1 MRVVILRWFSIRGM
15 PCIYLCCHQW
25 EKIILLLTQCI
36 LRVTSII
43 CWAFL
48 SGNLKILVKIPPRLS
63 QRGVTILPLGSCR
76 ARNDI
81 FLMLSNIGEGM
92 NQNNLTF
99 CQRLYVCAKHVIY
112 EIHGLSA
119 QSKQQSK
126 CTGQWSKYN
135 SSIQMSNG
143 KKWMLFKTTYM
154 RLHQCINTYRAGYSI
169 RIQYTYVIFDY
180 SYAMDRKT
188 KCIPMLLFYDLG

>member
-1 MRVVILRWFSIRGM
+1 M

-135 SSIQMSNG
+135 SSIQMPSG
-143 KKWMLFKTTYM
+143 KKLLLFKTIWGFTNAQTRTEQGRSYEYNI
-154 RLHQCINTYRAGYSI
+154 LTLSSI
-169 RIQYTYVIFDY
+169 
-180 SYAMDRKT
+180 
-188 KCIPMLLFYDLG
+188 IPAQWIEKRNVFPCFLFMIWVSVTPQL